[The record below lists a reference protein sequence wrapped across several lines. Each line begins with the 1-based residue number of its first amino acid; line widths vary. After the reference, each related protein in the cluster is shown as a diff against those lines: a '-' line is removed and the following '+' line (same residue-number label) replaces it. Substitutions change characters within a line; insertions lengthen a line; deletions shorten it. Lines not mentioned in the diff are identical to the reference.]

1 MENLWI
7 NVEQLVTVT
16 KTLFWLL
23 TFSKLNFFEINEP
36 NAYETLSS
44 TLL

>member
-16 KTLFWLL
+16 NALFWLL
-23 TFSKLNFFEINEP
+23 TFSKLNFFEINES